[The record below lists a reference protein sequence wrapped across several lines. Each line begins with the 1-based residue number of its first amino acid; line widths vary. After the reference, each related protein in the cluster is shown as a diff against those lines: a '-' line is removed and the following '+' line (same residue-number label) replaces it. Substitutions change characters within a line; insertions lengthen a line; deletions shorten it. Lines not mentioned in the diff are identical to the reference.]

1 MMLLQKFGRAFR
13 SLRHPDYRI
22 FALANVPAMIT
33 DWMQRVAVAW
43 LTWELTHSAG
53 WLGAMAFAEYF
64 PAMILSPLAGVVA
77 DRIDRRN
84 LYILCQVLLSLQALI
99 GGVLIWADMMTIE
112 YLLAVNLWF
121 GFIKAFDSTAR
132 QSLIPALVPRED
144 LSTAIGMD
152 SLTFNLARILGPVIA
167 GFVIVLWGV
176 GPAFAVNVVT
186 YLAYVLAL
194 LRIHPPVEMEMP
206 KGRSIAGS
214 LWDGWLYV
222 VNHPGIGPMMMMLA
236 LVSLTARAAPNFT
249 AGFAGEVF
257 HNGVEGQ
264 SMLTA
269 ALGIGAI
276 AAGLYLSQ
284 RPGFKGL
291 TKIMVT
297 ELFVLGGALILFVAT
312 DIFWIGLV
320 AMTAI
325 GYAIVSNGAGSRILT
340 QNAVTPEMRG
350 RLSSFY
356 SVLQRGTGAL
366 GALLM
371 GVLADFVGLR
381 GAFLISG
388 ILALLTAVWAL
399 RRTPSMAKELEKDR
413 VIT

>member
-1 MMLLQKFGRAFR
+1 MMLFRKFGRAFR
-13 SLRHPDYRI
+13 SLRHPDYRV

-53 WLGAMAFAEYF
+53 WLGAMAFVEYF
-64 PAMILSPLAGVVA
+64 PAMILAPLAGVVA

-84 LYILCQVLLSLQALI
+84 LYILCQALLSMQALI
-99 GGVLIWADMMTIE
+99 GGILIWTDSMTIE
-112 YLLAVNLWF
+112 FLFATNLWF
-121 GFIKAFDSTAR
+121 GIIKAFDSTAR

-167 GFVIVLWGV
+167 GVVIVIWGV
-176 GPAFAVNVVT
+176 GPAFAGNTVT
-186 YLAYVLAL
+186 YALYVLAL
-194 LRIHPPVEMEMP
+194 LRIHPPVEVEMP

-214 LWDGWLYV
+214 LWEGLLYV
-222 VNHPGIGPMMMMLA
+222 SKHPGIGPMMMMLA

-249 AGFAGEVF
+249 AGFAGEIF
-257 HNGVEGQ
+257 NNGVEGQ
-264 SMLTA
+264 SALTA

-291 TKIMVT
+291 TKDMVT

-325 GYAIVSNGAGSRILT
+325 GYAIVSNGAGARILT

-356 SVLQRGTGAL
+356 TVLQRGAGAL

-371 GVLADFVGLR
+371 GVLADLVGLR

-388 ILALLTAVWAL
+388 ILALLTAAWAV
-399 RRTPSMAKELEKDR
+399 RRTPKMAAELEKER
-413 VIT
+413 ITA